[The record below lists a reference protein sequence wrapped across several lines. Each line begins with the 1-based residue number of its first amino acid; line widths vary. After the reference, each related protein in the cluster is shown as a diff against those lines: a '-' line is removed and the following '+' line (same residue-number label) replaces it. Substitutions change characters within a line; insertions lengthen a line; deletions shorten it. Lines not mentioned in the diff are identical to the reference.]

1 MGSAI
6 KAGFPIGPPW
16 DSLPSSKE
24 PPIANTNSRQTEQ
37 QALLWPHEQS
47 MRILVVDDYA
57 DNVQSMAMLLRLYG
71 HEVETALGGR
81 AALRA
86 ARANPPNVVLLDI
99 SMPGVDGYE
108 VARQL
113 RTMFQSRVILI
124 ALTAHR
130 FDEDKRRCLKA
141 GFDRHFGKPAD
152 PVEVEQ
158 HLRELALS
166 L

>member
-6 KAGFPIGPPW
+6 KTGFPIGPPW
-16 DSLPSSKE
+16 DLLPGSKE
-24 PPIANTNSRQTEQ
+24 PPKANTTSRQTER
-37 QALLWPHEQS
+37 QALLWPHEHS
-47 MRILVVDDYA
+47 VRILVVDDHA
-57 DNVQSMAMLLRLYG
+57 DNVESMATLLRLYG
-71 HEVETALGGR
+71 HEVETALGGG

-86 ARANPPNVVLLDI
+86 ARANPPTVVLLDI

-113 RTMFQSRVILI
+113 RIMFQSRVILI

-130 FDEDKRRCLKA
+130 FEEDKRRCLKA

-152 PVEVEQ
+152 PVEVEH
-158 HLRELALS
+158 HLRKLALS

>member
-1 MGSAI
+1 
-6 KAGFPIGPPW
+6 
-16 DSLPSSKE
+16 
-24 PPIANTNSRQTEQ
+24 
-37 QALLWPHEQS
+37 
-47 MRILVVDDYA
+47 MRVLVVDDYA
-57 DNVQSMAMLLRLYG
+57 DNVESMAMLLRLYG
-71 HEVETALGGR
+71 HDVETALGGR

-124 ALTAHR
+124 ALTAHG

-141 GFDRHFGKPAD
+141 GFDRYFVKPAD

>member
-1 MGSAI
+1 M
-6 KAGFPIGPPW
+6 PNTWPP
-16 DSLPSSKE
+16 
-24 PPIANTNSRQTEQ
+24 QTER
-37 QALLWPHEQS
+37 QALLCPHEHGV
-47 MRILVVDDYA
+47 RVLVVDDYA
-57 DNVQSMAMLLRLYG
+57 DMVESMATLLRLYG
-71 HEVETALGGR
+71 HQVETALGGS

-86 ARANPPNVVLLDI
+86 ARANPPTVVLLDI

-113 RTMFQSRVILI
+113 RCMFQRRVILI

-130 FDEDKRRCLKA
+130 FEEDKRRCLNA

-158 HLRELALS
+158 RLRELAL
-166 L
+166 LL

>member
-1 MGSAI
+1 M
-6 KAGFPIGPPW
+6 
-16 DSLPSSKE
+16 
-24 PPIANTNSRQTEQ
+24 ANIHALQTGHQ
-37 QALLWPHEQS
+37 SLLWPHEHGI
-47 MRILVVDDYA
+47 RVLVVDDYA
-57 DNVQSMAMLLRLYG
+57 DNVESMAMLLRLYG

-86 ARANPPNVVLLDI
+86 ARANPPNVVLLDL

-113 RTMFQSRVILI
+113 RTMFQSRVVLI
-124 ALTAHR
+124 ALTAHG
-130 FDEDKRRCLKA
+130 FEDDKRRCLKA
-141 GFDRHFGKPAD
+141 GFDRHFVKPAD

-158 HLRELALS
+158 LLQELALS